1 MNKLWVAALAL
12 CATIAFTITSPAVY
26 ANGYEEQHCIVV
38 SGASD
43 ARNQAL
49 SRFRAQKRLTRH
61 IADTLATA
69 PAGATVG
76 PTTMNC
82 ILRACEATATI
93 CYH

>member
-12 CATIAFTITSPAVY
+12 CATVAFTTTSPPAY
-26 ANGYEEQHCIVV
+26 ANGEEQHCIIV

-43 ARNQAL
+43 ARNQEL

-61 IADTLATA
+61 IADTLAGA

>member
-12 CATIAFTITSPAVY
+12 CATVAFTVTSPVY
-26 ANGYEEQHCIVV
+26 ANGVEPHCVVV

-43 ARNQAL
+43 ARNQEL
-49 SRFRAQKRLTRH
+49 SRFRAKKRLTRH
-61 IADTLATA
+61 IADYLASA

>member
-12 CATIAFTITSPAVY
+12 GATVAFTITSPAVY
-26 ANGYEEQHCIVV
+26 ANDAELHCVV
-38 SGASD
+38 VTGASD
-43 ARNQAL
+43 ARNQDL
-49 SRFRAQKRLTRH
+49 SRFRARKRLTRN
-61 IADTLATA
+61 IADYLAGA